1 MEEKLFD
8 GAFYAKLS
16 KLRMSNCIKLTM
28 GLSGG
33 RKSTQK
39 GNSVEFSDFREYMLG
54 DDIRKIDWNAYGR
67 MNRLFVKLF
76 QEEKEGNYR
85 IYIDG
90 SKSMD
95 YGSSNKS
102 IFARRIAGMFAYVA
116 LYNLDRVYLTQLREK
131 NTVPGKG
138 KTGRQAF
145 SKLLVE
151 MENMT
156 FEGNTNLHESIRKC
170 PISGRGVSIIISD
183 FFQEEDLEPM
193 LRYLAYQKQ
202 EIILVHVLA
211 NEEVTPDLEGHLNL
225 IDMETQSDFRVS
237 MSNQVLK
244 VYDKTLKNFRG
255 NMEKLARKY
264 QAHYLYVNT
273 KDGLDKIIELSKKSQ
288 IMDYKS

>member
-8 GAFYAKLS
+8 GAFYTKLS
-16 KLRMSNCIKLTM
+16 RLRMSNRIKLTM

-67 MNRLFVKLF
+67 MDRFFVKLF

-85 IYIDG
+85 IFIDG

-95 YGSSNKS
+95 YGSDNKS
-102 IFARRIAGMFAYVA
+102 ILARRIAGMFAYVA
-116 LYNLDRVYLTQLREK
+116 LYNLDRVYVTQLRES
-131 NTVPGKG
+131 NIVPGKG

-145 SKLLVE
+145 SKILMEL
-151 MENMT
+151 ENMT
-156 FEGNTNLHESIRKC
+156 FDGNTDLNESIREC
-170 PISGRGVSIIISD
+170 PISGRGVSIVISD
-183 FFQEEDLEPM
+183 FFQDEDIESM

-211 NEEVTPDLEGHLNL
+211 TEEVTPDLEGHLNL
-225 IDMETQSDFRVS
+225 IDMETQRDFKVS

-244 VYDKTLKNFRG
+244 TYDKTLKSFRE

-273 KDGLDKIIELSKKSQ
+273 KEGLDRIIELAKKSQ